1 MIEDVERCYRIV
13 CSRDP
18 RFDGWFIVAVTTTS
32 IYCRPSCPATT
43 PKRANVR
50 FYPTAAAAQ
59 ANGFRACRRCRP
71 DVTPG
76 SPQWSVR
83 GDVVAR
89 AMRLVADGVVD
100 REGVSGVARR
110 LGYSVRHLN
119 RLLTEELGAGP
130 LALARAERARTA
142 RVLIETTDLPSSHIA
157 FAAGFS
163 SIRQYNDTIREVFAS
178 SPSDLRTRRR
188 GMSPGVDGTIAV
200 RLPVRSPFDAQH
212 LLRFLGE
219 RAIEG
224 VEEVDGATY
233 RRSLT
238 LTNGTGIVSLTPV
251 SVPVAHVHGVFKLQD
266 LRDLAAAVARCRS
279 LLDLDADPRAVDD
292 VLGADPALGHLI
304 AAHPGRRV
312 PGTVD
317 GSELAVRAVLGQQV
331 SVAAARTQAS
341 RLARRRGRLLDTPD
355 GAITRC
361 FPTPAE
367 LADGETFE
375 GLPGMRRR
383 ALVALSKA
391 LADETLELHP
401 GVDRAQA
408 TGRLRALP
416 GIGTWTADYVAMR
429 ALRDPDIF
437 LPTDLAVL
445 GALRALTLATS
456 PREAERVAVNWRPWR
471 SYALVHLWSRS

>member
-1 MIEDVERCYRIV
+1 MIEDIERCYRIV
-13 CSRDP
+13 SSRDP

-76 SPQWSVR
+76 SPQWSTR

-89 AMRLVADGVVD
+89 AMRLVSDGVVD
-100 REGVSGVARR
+100 REGVPGIARR

-119 RLLTEELGAGP
+119 RLLTDELGAGP

-163 SIRQYNDTIREVFAS
+163 SIRQYNETIREVFAS
-178 SPSDLRTRRR
+178 SPSELRARRR
-188 GMSPGVDGTIAV
+188 GSDHRVDGTIAV
-200 RLPVRSPFDAQH
+200 RLPVRAPFDGPH

-219 RAIEG
+219 RAIAG
-224 VEEVDGATY
+224 VEEVDGHTY

-238 LTNGTGIVSLTPV
+238 LTNGTGIVALTPV
-251 SVPVAHVHGVFKLQD
+251 SAPVPHVHGVFKLQD
-266 LRDLAAAVARCRS
+266 LRDLASAVARCRS
-279 LLDLDADPRAVDD
+279 LLDLDADPRAIDD
-292 VLGADPALGHLI
+292 VLGADPALSRMVE
-304 AAHPGRRV
+304 AHPGRRV

-317 GSELAVRAVLGQQV
+317 GAELAVRAVLGQQV
-331 SVAAARTQAS
+331 SVAAARTHAGG
-341 RLARRRGRLLDTPD
+341 LVRRRGRLLDSPD

-361 FPTPAE
+361 FPTPSE
-367 LADGETFE
+367 LAEGETFE

-383 ALVALSKA
+383 ALGALSHA
-391 LADETLELHP
+391 LADGTLDLHP
-401 GVDRAQA
+401 GVDRTDA
-408 TGRLRALP
+408 TCRLRAIP

-437 LPTDLAVL
+437 LPTDLAVV
-445 GALRALTLATS
+445 GALRALGLATN
-456 PREAERVAVNWRPWR
+456 PREAETLSASWRPWR
-471 SYALVHLWSRS
+471 SYALIQLWSRS